1 MPAREVEMN
10 ADSRTSRTGGA
21 ISRRTVVAGGLGA
34 LAGPA
39 VLRAIPA
46 NAQSK
51 TIKIGHVSPKTGP
64 LAGFGEADGFILDQV
79 RGILAKGLP
88 SGGKT
93 YPVEI
98 ISKDSQSSGTRASE
112 VASELILHDKVDL
125 LVASSAPDT
134 TNPVADQAE
143 VNEVPCITT
152 NCPWQPYFFGRNGDP
167 KKGFTWTYHFFW
179 GLEDVIASYLPMW
192 DSAPTNKIV
201 GGLFPND
208 ADGNAWGDP
217 QRGLPP
223 SLIKAGYQLH
233 DPGRYQVMNNDFTSQ
248 ITQFKQAGA
257 EIVVGNMIPPDFAT
271 FWSQAAQQG
280 FHPKIVTIGKA
291 LLFPSVVASLG
302 DRGNGLTT
310 EIWWTPNFPF
320 KSGLTGETARQLT
333 DAYVNATKRP
343 WTQPIG
349 YQHAM
354 FEVAID
360 VLKRSKS
367 IDAKSILAAI
377 EATDYRSMV
386 GQVRWTGQPVKNVSK
401 TPLVAGQW
409 QRIGNAFDL
418 VITENKS
425 APEIPVGGKLQLLS

>member
-1 MPAREVEMN
+1 M
-10 ADSRTSRTGGA
+10 TGERNKTFRIAA
-21 ISRRTVVAGGLGA
+21 IDRRTMVTRGLGM
-34 LAGPA
+34 LAAPT
-39 VLRAIPA
+39 VLRALPA

-51 TIKIGHVSPKTGP
+51 SIKIGHVSPRTGP

-79 RGILAKGLP
+79 RGILAKGLE

-98 ISKDSQSSGTRASE
+98 VSKDSQSSGTRASE
-112 VASELILHDKVDL
+112 VAAELILRDKVDL
-125 LVASSAPDT
+125 IVGSATPDT

-179 GLEDVIASYLPMW
+179 GLEDVIAAFLALW
-192 DSAPTNKIV
+192 EGQPTNKVV

-208 ADGNAWGDP
+208 ADGNAWGDS

-223 SLIKAGYQLH
+223 ALAQEGYRLI

-248 ITQFKQAGA
+248 ITRFKEAGA
-257 EIVVGNMIPPDFAT
+257 QIVTGNMIPPDFAT
-271 FWSQAAQQG
+271 FWSQAAQQN

-291 LLFPSVVASLG
+291 LLFPSVVNSLG
-302 DRGNGLTT
+302 PRGNGLTS
-310 EIWWTPNFPF
+310 EIWWTPNYPF
-320 KSGLTGETARQLT
+320 RSGLTGQSAQQLT
-333 DAYVNATKRP
+333 DAYTGATKRP
-343 WTQPIG
+343 WSQPIG
-349 YQHAM
+349 YQHAL

-360 VLKRSKS
+360 VVKRAKS
-367 IDAKSILAAI
+367 IDPKAILDAI
-377 EATDYRSMV
+377 VATNYNSMV
-386 GQVRWTGQPVKNVSK
+386 GPVHWTGQPVKNVSK

-409 QRIGNAFDL
+409 QRHGSAFEL
-418 VITENKS
+418 VITANKP
-425 APEIPVGGKLQLLS
+425 APEIPVGGTLELLS